1 MTQFSAIFIRPFF
14 SSRRFFPMAG
24 LAVLFAVLGSVP
36 ASAQSLET
44 VTLQLKWRHQFQFA
58 GYYAAE
64 AKGFYREA
72 GLTVRFREGRPDQ
85 VLTRELVSGRADFL
99 VNGPGALVD
108 YAKGAPVVA
117 LAAIFQHSPLVVVSP
132 AMSGIRVPSD
142 LVGRRVMFTPE
153 TDTEFLG
160 MCLQE
165 GVSIDR
171 IIQVPHTFSV
181 EDLIGGRA
189 GAATAYLTNEPFEL
203 AGRGIPFRVLRPADY
218 GIDFYGDCLYTRLP
232 EIREHPDR
240 AAAFLAA
247 SIRGW
252 EYAMDHP
259 GEIISLLRER
269 YGVEKSREHLLREA
283 EAMDELILP
292 RLIPVGHMNPGR
304 WERIARTYAE
314 LGMIPPD
321 LSLDGFLYESAVREV
336 GVHRFMIWAG
346 AAALAAAGALL
357 IVLTFNRRL
366 RRAVRERTEELRR
379 SNAELSAEVA
389 ERGRVEAELRKS
401 EENYR
406 RLFEGSA
413 MGVAM
418 AGRSG
423 RFVHANPAFLK
434 MLGYGLEELAAL
446 RYGDI
451 VGAAAPEAAVFQ
463 SAAPE
468 ADPPPVWETFLR
480 RKDGGEIPVGLAG
493 WPVHDAGGAVAG
505 FCVYARNLSRER
517 AAEAERN
524 RLEREL
530 DRVRKFEA
538 LATLA
543 GGLAHD
549 FNNLLMGL
557 QGRVSLM
564 RLRSKDDPALQEQL
578 DEMESHLHS
587 AAGLTRRL
595 LSLARTGDF
604 DRRPM
609 DANRF
614 VSEQVRRFARTRE
627 EIEIKEDY
635 SENLWPM
642 AGDRNELEQV
652 LQNLFVNAA
661 QAMPGG
667 GRMAVCTE
675 NVFLPET
682 EAAPFDRSPGR
693 YVRIS
698 VADGGVGMDDA
709 VQRRVFDPFFTTKT
723 LTRGTGLGLASAY
736 RTVRNHGGLIQ
747 VNSEKGRGSTFRVLL
762 PAWEGEGA
770 DRKPLSRERERDGE
784 GRESA
789 EAPSAGSGRETA
801 EALCGSQNRVILKK

>member
-1 MTQFSAIFIRPFF
+1 
-14 SSRRFFPMAG
+14 MAA
-24 LAVLFAVLGSVP
+24 LAVLWAAFGSAP

-44 VTLQLKWRHQFQFA
+44 VTLQLKWHHQFQFA
-58 GYYAAE
+58 GYYAAK
-64 AKGFYREA
+64 ARGFYREA
-72 GLTVRFREGRPDQ
+72 GLDVQLREGRPDL
-85 VLTRELVSGRADFL
+85 VLTRELVSGRADYL
-99 VNGPGALVD
+99 VNGPGALLD
-108 YAKGAPVVA
+108 YARGASVVA
-117 LAAIFQHSPLVVVSP
+117 LAAIFQHSPLVLVSP
-132 AMSGIRVPSD
+132 AISGIRVPSD
-142 LVGRRVMFTPE
+142 LVGRRIMFTPE
-153 TDTEFLG
+153 TDLEFLG
-160 MCLQE
+160 MCMQE

-171 IIQVPHTFSV
+171 IVRVPHTFSA

-189 GAATAYLTNEPFEL
+189 DAATAYLTNEPFQL
-203 AGRGIPFRVLRPADY
+203 NDRGIPFRVLRPVDY
-218 GIDFYGDCLYTRLP
+218 GIDFYGDCLYTRRS

-240 AAAFLAA
+240 AAAFLSA
-247 SIRGW
+247 SVRGW
-252 EYAMDHP
+252 EYAMEHP

-269 YGVEKSREHLLREA
+269 YGVGRSREHLRREA
-283 EAMDELILP
+283 GAMRELILP
-292 RLIPVGHMNPGR
+292 RLVPVGHMNPGR
-304 WERIARTYAE
+304 WQHIARTYAQ
-314 LGMIPPD
+314 LGMMPAG
-321 LSLDGFLYESAVREV
+321 LSLDDFLHVADSDAAGLR
-336 GVHRFMIWAG
+336 RLLIWAG
-346 AAALAAAGALL
+346 AASLLAAAGLL

-379 SNAELSAEVA
+379 SNAELSAEVG

-413 MGVAM
+413 MGLAM
-418 AGRSG
+418 ADREG
-423 RFVHANPAFLK
+423 RFVHANPAFLN
-434 MLGYGLEELAAL
+434 MLGYGLEELTAL
-446 RYGDI
+446 RYGKI
-451 VGAAAPEAAVFQ
+451 VGSGAPEAAAFQ
-463 SAAPE
+463 NAAPE
-468 ADPPPVWETFLR
+468 TDPPPLWETFLR

-493 WPVHDAGGAVAG
+493 WPVRDADGAVAG

-517 AAEAERN
+517 AAEAEQT
-524 RLEREL
+524 RLAREL

-564 RLRSKDDPALQEQL
+564 RLRAKDDSGVQEQL
-578 DEMESHLHS
+578 DGMESHLQS

-609 DANRF
+609 DGNRF
-614 VSEQVRRFARTRE
+614 VSDQVRRFARTRD
-627 EIEIKEDY
+627 EIEIREDY
-635 SENLWPM
+635 SEGLWAM
-642 AGDRNELEQV
+642 AGDRNQLEQV

-675 NVFLPET
+675 NVFLPES
-682 EAAPFDRSPGR
+682 EAASFGRSPGR

-698 VADGGVGMDDA
+698 VADAGVGMDDA

-747 VNSEKGRGSTFRVLL
+747 VDSEKGRGSTFRILL

-770 DRKPLSRERERDGE
+770 EGKPLFREREGD

-789 EAPSAGSGRETA
+789 PVPSVGSDREAA
-801 EALCGSQNRVILKK
+801 EVLCGSQNRVILKK

>member
-1 MTQFSAIFIRPFF
+1 MFSLRPLL
-14 SSRRFFPMAG
+14 SLAAMAVALLVFG
-24 LAVLFAVLGSVP
+24 GVFARAEPL
-36 ASAQSLET
+36 QTL
-44 VTLQLKWRHQFQFA
+44 TLQLKWRHQFQFA
-58 GYYAAE
+58 GYYAAK
-64 AKGFYREA
+64 AQGFYREA
-72 GLTVRFREGRPDQ
+72 GLKVRFREGRPNH
-85 VLTRELVSGRADFL
+85 VLTRELVSGRADYL
-99 VNGPGALVD
+99 VNGPGALLD
-108 YAKGAPVVA
+108 YAEGAPVVA
-117 LAAIFQHSPLVVVSP
+117 LAAIFQHSPLVLVSP
-132 AMSGIRVPSD
+132 ANSKVRVPSD
-142 LVGRRVMFTPE
+142 LVGRRIMFTPE

-160 MCLQE
+160 MCLKE
-165 GVSIDR
+165 GVALDR
-171 IIQVPHTFSV
+171 ITRVPHTFSV
-181 EDLIGGRA
+181 DDLIGGRA
-189 GAATAYLTNEPFEL
+189 DAATAYLTNEPFEMRD
-203 AGRGIPFRVLRPADY
+203 RGIPFHMIRPATY
-218 GIDFYGDCLYTRLP
+218 GIDFYGDCLYARRA

-240 AAAFLAA
+240 AAAFLSA

-259 GEIISLLRER
+259 EEIISILRER
-269 YGVEKSREHLLREA
+269 YGVEKSREHLRREA
-283 EAMDELILP
+283 EAMRELILP
-292 RLIPVGHMNPGR
+292 RLVALGHMNPGR
-304 WERIARTYAE
+304 WEHIARTYAQ
-314 LGMIPPD
+314 LGMVPPD
-321 LSLDGFLYESAVREV
+321 LSLDGFLYEPAAREA
-336 GVHRFMIWAG
+336 GGRRFMIWAG

-379 SNAELSAEVA
+379 SNAELSAEVG
-389 ERGRVEAELRKS
+389 ERRRVEAELRKS

-423 RFVHANPAFLK
+423 RFRHANPAFLK
-434 MLGYGLEELAAL
+434 MLDYDLTELTALGYGE
-446 RYGDI
+446 I
-451 VGAAAPEAAVFQ
+451 VGSAAPAPAAFQRAAPEG
-463 SAAPE
+463 E
-468 ADPPPVWETFLR
+468 PPPVWETVLR
-480 RKDGGEIPVGLAG
+480 RKDGGEIPVALAG
-493 WPVHDAGGAVAG
+493 WPVRDAGGAVTG
-505 FCVYARNLSRER
+505 FCVFARNLSRER
-517 AAEAERN
+517 AAEAEKK
-524 RLEREL
+524 RLEGEL

-564 RLRSKDDPALQEQL
+564 RLRAKGDPGIQEQL

-609 DANRF
+609 DVNRF

-635 SENLWPM
+635 SESLWPM

-693 YVRIS
+693 YVRIT

-747 VNSEKGRGSTFRVLL
+747 VDSEKGRGSTFRVLL
-762 PAWEGEGA
+762 PVWEGEGA
-770 DRKPLSRERERDGE
+770 ERKPLSRERGGE

-789 EAPSAGSGRETA
+789 PAPSAGSEG
-801 EALCGSQNRVILKK
+801 